1 MSSLKFFGLPIK
13 EKGYKMVNSRGYLT
27 YSRCMQEWAKEYDKS
42 KYKNISEELG
52 QELETLFEEGYII
65 GVHKLVNRVN
75 NNAIAD
81 CFKKGFL
88 ILKNSS
94 DLPDINLDFELTNL
108 LPMFISC
115 LKTSSNQ
122 VLLIKIPEEYIG
134 YALTGDPVLPIYRK
148 ENNDYYLLPEYI
160 YGIVDCQKD
169 FINMDDFSK
178 NNTYKNHHGYFA
190 NNLVYDASVEVP
202 IVK

>member
-190 NNLVYDASVEVP
+190 SNLVYDASVEVP